1 MSSDPAA
8 RAGALLEIDLGAI
21 VSNWRLLAERV
32 APAQCAA
39 VVKANAYGLGA
50 PPVTGAL
57 AAAGCRLFFV
67 ATLDE
72 GIALRA
78 ALGPEPEIAVFN
90 GPLPGTAAEFAA
102 HRLIPVLNEP
112 GQITAWTGQKTSPA
126 ILHVDTGMSRLG
138 LSAREFTG
146 FADELPKT
154 GIVWRAIISHLA
166 CADTPDQALNEQ
178 QRARFA
184 AATHRMPGVPA
195 SLAASSGIFLG
206 PAYHFDFARPGAALY
221 GVNPQPGRP
230 NPMRQVVRLSGK
242 ILQVREIDR
251 GESVG
256 YGAAHVMQKPGRAA
270 TVAVAYADGWLRSL
284 SRRRCRNDR
293 DAFRDRRGISR
304 LPSRGRRPCAVR
316 GAGARRGREPAL
328 FPAADR
334 APSALYR
341 LLLAA
346 GRRPHGALH
355 RHGAGAAIL
364 YRVQPL
370 QRAERGRHRRR
381 AVDDPRIG
389 AGHCLV
395 DGRRP
400 GRRRDGSRDRHDA
413 CHRADRRADD
423 AVDRSAA
430 LSRAAAP
437 DRRVG
442 DIAGIGADR

>member
-21 VSNWRLLAERV
+21 VSNWRLLAERA

-50 PPVTGAL
+50 APVTRAL

-112 GQITAWTGQKTSPA
+112 GQITAWTGQKASPA
-126 ILHVDTGMSRLG
+126 ILHIDTGMSRLG

-166 CADTPDQALNEQ
+166 CADTPDHALNEQ

-184 AATHRMPGVPA
+184 AAAHRMPGVPT

-256 YGAAHVMQKPGRAA
+256 YGAAHVMQKPGRVA
-270 TVAVAYADGWLRSL
+270 TVAVGYADGWLRSL
-284 SRRRCRNDR
+284 SHRGCGYIGGKRIPLLGRVSMDLVTFDVSAIDAAQARPGASIELLGEHYGVDDAAADAGTIGYEILTALGSRFHRVYR
-293 DAFRDRRGISR
+293 D
-304 LPSRGRRPCAVR
+304 
-316 GAGARRGREPAL
+316 
-328 FPAADR
+328 PAAT
-334 APSALYR
+334 
-341 LLLAA
+341 
-346 GRRPHGALH
+346 
-355 RHGAGAAIL
+355 
-364 YRVQPL
+364 PL
-370 QRAERGRHRRR
+370 PE
-381 AVDDPRIG
+381 
-389 AGHCLV
+389 
-395 DGRRP
+395 
-400 GRRRDGSRDRHDA
+400 
-413 CHRADRRADD
+413 
-423 AVDRSAA
+423 
-430 LSRAAAP
+430 
-437 DRRVG
+437 
-442 DIAGIGADR
+442 